1 MPTAAPAAPAAA
13 PAAPAKP
20 AAAPVSPAPPSR
32 GSVAPPPE
40 KDPSDWMGD
49 VGEELEQLADETP
62 KPAKTTRKPEKTSEK
77 PPQTEGKPPGTEEE
91 ALETET
97 PPAPEK
103 PAEPAEDVTK
113 MGARDLRK
121 AYEGSQKKIREE
133 LQPKISKL
141 EARVRELETSK
152 PEENS
157 ALSEKYK
164 SIERRNQE
172 LEAHMAF
179 VDYEQSTDYQTK
191 YFKPYVEAWERARS
205 DLAELKVELPDGQS
219 RPATDEDIRMLAA
232 LPLGDRQVKANA
244 MFGDLSSYVMQ
255 HVAEIKRLSDAQLK
269 ALGDAKKNA
278 LAASAEKKRQM
289 TEAHQT
295 KLKLWDQANKEL
307 VDKYPVRF
315 APIEGDTEGNK
326 ALAAGQALVQVL
338 FAPEDMTPAEVALLP
353 KFARDEIAAKGGL
366 SQQST
371 VRLHAIIK
379 NKAAAYDRLSLRM
392 KSLREELAEAKQALK
407 EYEDSTPGGPGGG
420 SPSAGGSSGG
430 MFDDADA
437 EIDKLARE
445 GR

>member
-1 MPTAAPAAPAAA
+1 
-13 PAAPAKP
+13 
-20 AAAPVSPAPPSR
+20 
-32 GSVAPPPE
+32 
-40 KDPSDWMGD
+40 MGE
-49 VGEELEQLADETP
+49 VGDELEQLADETP
-62 KPAKTTRKPEKTSEK
+62 KPAKTTRKPEKTPEK
-77 PPQTEGKPPGTEEE
+77 PPQQEEKPPGAEEE
-91 ALETET
+91 EIDGET
-97 PPAPEK
+97 PPAEK
-103 PAEPAEDVTK
+103 PAETPPEDITK

-141 EARVRELETSK
+141 EARVKELETSK
-152 PEENS
+152 PEENA

-172 LEAHMAF
+172 LESHIKF
-179 VDYEQSTDYQTK
+179 VDYEQSSEYRDK
-191 YFKPYVEAWERARS
+191 YFKPYVEAWERARA

-232 LPLGDRQVKANA
+232 LPLGERKVKANA
-244 MFGDLSSYVMQ
+244 MFGDLSDYVMQ

-269 ALGDAKKNA
+269 ALSDAKKNA
-278 LAASAEKKRQM
+278 LTVAEERKNQM
-289 TEAHQT
+289 KEAHQT
-295 KLKLWDQANKEL
+295 KLKLWERANKEL
-307 VDKYPVRF
+307 AEKYPVRF

-338 FAPEDMTPAEVALLP
+338 FAPEDLTPAEVALLP

-420 SPSAGGSSGG
+420 SPSSGGSSGG
-430 MFDDADA
+430 LYEDADE